1 MGVSV
6 PSARLDVAVPP
17 EDADVWSAADLGLE
31 DGARRLCDAPLK
43 RALDFFG
50 ALVGILLLSPFLLL
64 VALVIVVESRGSPL
78 FKQRRSGYRGAPF
91 VIYKFRSMT
100 VREDGATIVQAVR
113 DDVRITR
120 FGRLIRRTS
129 IDELPQLFNVL
140 NGDMSLVGP
149 RPHALAHDEYYG
161 ALVPGYAARF
171 NAKPGIT
178 GLAQVSGLRGQT
190 ETIDDMARRVAKD
203 LEYIRTW
210 SIFSDIKILFMT
222 VLTFLF
228 QPAAY

>member
-1 MGVSV
+1 M
-6 PSARLDVAVPP
+6 
-17 EDADVWSAADLGLE
+17 WSALDAEFDVR
-31 DGARRLCDAPLK
+31 GATSFS
-43 RALDFFG
+43 RAHSNERSTSS
-50 ALVGILLLSPFLLL
+50 AHCIGILLLSPFLLL
-64 VALVIVVESRGSPL
+64 VALVIVVESRGAPV

-91 VIYKFRSMT
+91 VIFKFRSMT

-120 FGRLIRRTS
+120 FGRFIRRTS

-171 NAKPGIT
+171 HAKPGIT
-178 GLAQVSGLRGQT
+178 GLAQVRGLRGQT
-190 ETIDDMARRVAKD
+190 ETVEDMAARVEKD
-203 LEYIRTW
+203 LDYIRTW
-210 SIFSDIKILFMT
+210 SLVSDIKILVLT
-222 VLTFLF
+222 VFTFLF
-228 QPAAY
+228 HPTAY